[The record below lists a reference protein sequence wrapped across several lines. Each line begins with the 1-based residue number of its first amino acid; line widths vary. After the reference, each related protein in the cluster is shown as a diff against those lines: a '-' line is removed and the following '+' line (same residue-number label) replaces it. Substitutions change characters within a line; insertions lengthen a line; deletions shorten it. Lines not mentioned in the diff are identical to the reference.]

1 MSTIAG
7 RCTAALLTLGVIAAC
22 GRPRVETS
30 PSVYGILGG
39 NAGLSPAITADE
51 LRRDLVVFASDSFG
65 GRATGTPYADKAARF
80 LTTRLQTLGVEAA
93 GDSGY
98 LQRVPLK
105 RNTLAASELRV
116 SGGPAPRAL
125 TLGTDLLIL
134 ASLGGPGAL
143 PRLTADAELVF
154 AGYGIQDSTVHRA
167 DFTGL
172 DVAGKTVVVITGAPP
187 NADSLMRAKYGSIQN
202 TFMRIGGVMQRQP
215 AAIILLVHDTTF
227 TVAQP
232 QFARPQFELLG
243 DKPAASPNPTRALP
257 MVALARLTN
266 GSPFLPSDWATND
279 KSRVMPG
286 SRFVARLSERI
297 DTAVTHN
304 VVGVIRGSDPAR
316 RNTYVAYGAHYDHVG
331 TSEPTA
337 ESRDT
342 VNNGADDDG
351 SGSVA
356 LLAIARAWM
365 QGPKPA
371 RSALF
376 VWHVG
381 EELGLFGSAWFTAH
395 PTVPIDSIVA
405 QINADMIGR
414 NHADS
419 LYVVG
424 PGAAPNGQSRGLGA
438 VLDSVNAREGKP
450 FVFNREWDTTTH
462 PERIYYR
469 SDHFNYASKGI
480 PIVFL
485 TTGLHPQY
493 HQVTDEA
500 ALIDY
505 GKLSRIGMLMY
516 NVGIALAKRETRP
529 KTPTIQ

>member
-1 MSTIAG
+1 MIV
-7 RCTAALLTLGVIAAC
+7 LLTLAGITAC
-22 GRPRVETS
+22 GPRRVGVGPAAVSEMPIVTPFIS
-30 PSVYGILGG
+30 P
-39 NAGLSPAITADE
+39 DE
-51 LRRDLVVFASDSFG
+51 LRRDLFVFASDSFG

-80 LTTRLQTLGVEAA
+80 LVARLQALGVEPK

-98 LQRVPLK
+98 WQRVPLK

-125 TLGTDLLIL
+125 TLGIDLLIL
-134 ASLGGPGAL
+134 ASLGAGAL
-143 PRLTADAELVF
+143 PRLSADAEIVF
-154 AGYGIQDSTVHRA
+154 AGYGIQDSTVRRT

-202 TFMRIGGVMQRQP
+202 TFMRIAGVMQRQP

-243 DKPAASPNPTRALP
+243 DEPAGSSNPPRALP
-257 MVALARLTN
+257 MVALARLTS
-266 GSPFLPSDWATND
+266 GSPFLPADWATND
-279 KSRVMPG
+279 RSRTMPG
-286 SRFVARLSERI
+286 SRFVARWSERI
-297 DTAVTHN
+297 DTVVTHN

-337 ESRDT
+337 DSRDT

-376 VWHVG
+376 VWHIG

-395 PTVPIDSIVA
+395 STVPIDSIVA

-414 NHADS
+414 NHPDS

-438 VLDSVNAREGKP
+438 VLDSVNARETKP
-450 FVFNREWDTTTH
+450 FVFNREWDATTH
-462 PERIYYR
+462 PERIYHR
-469 SDHFNYASKGI
+469 SDHFSYASKGI

-500 ALIDY
+500 PLIDY
-505 GKLSRIGMLMY
+505 SKLSRIGMLMY
-516 NVGIALAKRETRP
+516 NVGIALAKRDARP
-529 KTPTIQ
+529 KSPTIQ